1 MTNQTASTLALI
13 VILVVQLVV
22 AYALSLINPL
32 TLTGQRIA
40 AFILA
45 FDALLFAGLVR
56 VYHKHNSQVV
66 FKDGEED

>member
-1 MTNQTASTLALI
+1 MANRMASTFALI

-22 AYALSLINPL
+22 AYALGVINPL
-32 TLTGQRIA
+32 TLTGQRVA
-40 AFILA
+40 ALILA
-45 FDALLFAGLVR
+45 FDALLFAGFVR